1 MFESCLEI
9 RRQFSEY
16 VDDACS
22 NETRHSIRYHL
33 RQCGGCEREL
43 ERYQLL
49 CCDLRSLPAPRPSAS
64 AEVRLNVAFSRA
76 RHSNV
81 FSNLGV
87 RLENALRPLLWPA
100 SGAVLAG
107 ILCLGLTLNWLIVP
121 TAAAPVISAATRAKV
136 EALEPVDFDT
146 GADGLCLVTHV
157 NADGRV
163 VDYSVLGGTG
173 SPQLKSQL
181 DRVMYFSVFRPATR
195 LGRPTDGQLVL
206 SLRRITVRGLGP
218 PSREEN
224 NKSAAPPSES
234 PERSRV

>member
-9 RRQFSEY
+9 RRRFSEY
-16 VDDACS
+16 VDDMCS
-22 NETRHSIRYHL
+22 DEIRHSIRYHL
-33 RQCGGCEREL
+33 RQCCGCEREL

-49 CCDLRSLPAPRPSAS
+49 CSDLRALPAPRLPAS
-64 AEVRLNVAFSRA
+64 AEVRLDVALSRA

-81 FSNLGV
+81 LCSLGV

-107 ILCLGLTLNWLIVP
+107 FLCLGLTLSWLIVP
-121 TAAAPVISAATRAKV
+121 PAAPPDTSLATRAAV

-146 GADGLCLVTHV
+146 GRDGLWLVTHV

-163 VDYSVLGGTG
+163 VDYSVIGGAR
-173 SPQLKSQL
+173 SPRLKSQL

-206 SLRRITVRGLGP
+206 SLRRITVRGLDP
-218 PSREEN
+218 QSHDES
-224 NKSAAPPSES
+224 NKTTAPPPES

>member
-9 RRQFSEY
+9 RRRFSEY
-16 VDDACS
+16 VDEVCS
-22 NETRHSIRYHL
+22 DETRHSIRYHL

-49 CCDLRSLPAPRPSAS
+49 CSDLRALPAPRLPGW
-64 AEVRLNVAFSRA
+64 AELRLNVAVSRA
-76 RHSNV
+76 RHSNLLA
-81 FSNLGV
+81 NLGV
-87 RLENALRPLLWPA
+87 RLENALRPLLLPA

-107 ILCLGLTLNWLIVP
+107 VLCLGLTLSWLIVP
-121 TAAAPVISAATRAKV
+121 PAAQPDTSVATNAAV
-136 EALEPVDFDT
+136 ESLEPVDFDT
-146 GADGLCLVTHV
+146 GRDGLCLVTHV

-163 VDYSVLGGTG
+163 VDYSVIGGSR
-173 SPQLKSQL
+173 SPLLKSQL

-218 PSREEN
+218 QSREEGP
-224 NKSAAPPSES
+224 KPAATPDS

>member
-16 VDDACS
+16 VDDVCS
-22 NETRHSIRYHL
+22 DETRHSIRYHL

-49 CCDLRSLPAPRPSAS
+49 CFDLRALPAPRVSAS
-64 AEVRLNVAFSRA
+64 AEVRLNVALSRA
-76 RHSNV
+76 RHSSV
-81 FSNLGV
+81 LSNLGV
-87 RLENALRPLLWPA
+87 RLENVFRPLLLPA

-107 ILCLGLTLNWLIVP
+107 LLCMGLTLSWLVP
-121 TAAAPVISAATRAKV
+121 PAARPDSSLATGAAV

-163 VDYSVLGGTG
+163 VDYSVIGGAG
-173 SPQLKSQL
+173 SPKLKSQL

-206 SLRRITVRGLGP
+206 SLRRITVHAL
-218 PSREEN
+218 SREES
-224 NKSAAPPSES
+224 NKPSAPPSES
-234 PERSRV
+234 SERSRV

>member
-16 VDDACS
+16 VDDVCS
-22 NETRHSIRYHL
+22 DETRHSIRYHL
-33 RQCGGCEREL
+33 RTCGGCEREL

-49 CCDLRSLPAPRPSAS
+49 CSDLRALPVPRLPAS
-64 AEVRLNVAFSRA
+64 AELRLNVTLSRA

-81 FSNLGV
+81 LSSLGV
-87 RLENALRPLLWPA
+87 RFENALRPLLLPA

-107 ILCLGLTLNWLIVP
+107 VFCLALTLSCLIVP
-121 TAAAPVISAATRAKV
+121 PAAPPDNPLATGAAV

-163 VDYSVLGGTG
+163 VDYSVVGGQR
-173 SPQLKSQL
+173 SPRLKSEL

-195 LGRPTDGQLVL
+195 LGKPTDGELVL
-206 SLRRITVRGLGP
+206 SLRRITVRGLEP
-218 PSREEN
+218 PSREES
-224 NKSAAPPSES
+224 NKPTAPPSES
-234 PERSRV
+234 QERSRV

>member
-16 VDDACS
+16 VDEVCS
-22 NETRHSIRYHL
+22 DETRHSIRYHL

-49 CCDLRSLPAPRPSAS
+49 CSDLNALPATRLPPS
-64 AEVRLNVAFSRA
+64 AEVRLNVALSRA
-76 RHSNV
+76 RHSSV
-81 FSNLGV
+81 LSNLGV
-87 RLENALRPLLWPA
+87 RLENALRPLLLPA

-107 ILCLGLTLNWLIVP
+107 FLCLGLTLSWLVP
-121 TAAAPVISAATRAKV
+121 PATRPDSSLATGAAV

-163 VDYSVLGGTG
+163 VDYSVIGGAG
-173 SPQLKSQL
+173 SPKLKSQL

-206 SLRRITVRGLGP
+206 SLRRITVHAL
-218 PSREEN
+218 SREES
-224 NKSAAPPSES
+224 NKPAAPPSES
-234 PERSRV
+234 SERSRV